1 MKIYLSLG
9 SNLGDRERHLQDALD
24 LLQAPDLRIQRIS
37 PVYETEP
44 REVRNQ
50 PWFLNLVVEA
60 QTDLFPKQLLARTS
74 KIERQLGRRRLIEK
88 GPRTVDIDI
97 LFIGSF
103 VLRTP
108 KLTVPHPR
116 FAERRFVLAP
126 LADLVPEWRD
136 PVSRRSVRELL
147 AGTADQNV
155 RRVDFRPMLRPAE

>member
-9 SNLGDRERHLQDALD
+9 SNLGDRERHLQDTLD
-24 LLQAPDLRIQRIS
+24 LLQAPDLRILRIS

-103 VLRTP
+103 VLRTST
-108 KLTVPHPR
+108 LTVPHPR

-155 RRVDFRPMLRPAE
+155 RRVDFRPVLRAAE

>member
-108 KLTVPHPR
+108 NLTVPHPR

-155 RRVDFRPMLRPAE
+155 RRVDFRPVLRPAE

>member
-24 LLQAPDLRIQRIS
+24 LLQAPDLRILRIS

-103 VLRTP
+103 VLRTSI
-108 KLTVPHPR
+108 LTVPHPR

-147 AGTADQNV
+147 AGTADQHI
-155 RRVDFRPMLRPAE
+155 RRVDFRPVIQAAE

>member
-44 REVRNQ
+44 RGVRNQ

-97 LFIGSF
+97 LLIGSF

-108 KLTVPHPR
+108 TLTVPHPR

>member
-97 LFIGSF
+97 LLIGSF

-108 KLTVPHPR
+108 TLTVPHPR

>member
-9 SNLGDRERHLQDALD
+9 SNLGDRERHLQEALD

-60 QTDLFPKQLLARTS
+60 QTDLFPKQLLVRTS

-108 KLTVPHPR
+108 TLTVPHPR
-116 FAERRFVLAP
+116 LAERRFVLAP
-126 LADLVPEWRD
+126 LADLAPEWRD

-155 RRVDFRPMLRPAE
+155 RRVDFRPVIRAAE

>member
-24 LLQAPDLRIQRIS
+24 LLQAPDLRIQRVS

-74 KIERQLGRRRLIEK
+74 KIERQLGRRRLMEK
-88 GPRTVDIDI
+88 GPRTADIDI

-108 KLTVPHPR
+108 TLTVPHPR

-155 RRVDFRPMLRPAE
+155 RRVDFRPVLRPAE